1 MAPFGRDGPE
11 VHAREQGARGKAGRR
26 II

>member
-1 MAPFGRDGPE
+1 MARFGRDGPE
-11 VHAREQGARGKAGRR
+11 VHAREQGARGKAGRS